1 MNSKNKLRLFIG
13 LEILIWLFIIVFCV
27 GAIKL
32 YSAKKQGELRT
43 YRIFMQ
49 DVDGLIEGS
58 SVRLMGVPIGYVKHI
73 SIVQDHVYV
82 KFVLTNKDI
91 QLPQGVIATAE
102 FNGMAGSNSLELYP
116 PDEVSKASGNLVVI
130 KKTNRLGAAL
140 GLFDDMFAKFDS
152 IVVRCNHFSSQI
164 ENIMPHAPNPSIDP
178 VGDADKSL
186 GILNNAIEDA
196 NHKRLNLKKTIS
208 PILPKMKTVTETEED
223 NADGETNN
231 EQE

>member
-1 MNSKNKLRLFIG
+1 
-13 LEILIWLFIIVFCV
+13 
-27 GAIKL
+27 
-32 YSAKKQGELRT
+32 
-43 YRIFMQ
+43 
-49 DVDGLIEGS
+49 
-58 SVRLMGVPIGYVKHI
+58 
-73 SIVQDHVYV
+73 
-82 KFVLTNKDI
+82 
-91 QLPQGVIATAE
+91 
-102 FNGMAGSNSLELYP
+102 
-116 PDEVSKASGNLVVI
+116 
-130 KKTNRLGAAL
+130 
-140 GLFDDMFAKFDS
+140 MFAKFDS

-208 PILPKMKTVTETEED
+208 PILPKIKTVTETEED